1 MLKDVPLPLL
11 CRKFGDRK
19 NLSFSILILYN
30 SINVCTH
37 SFETLPPVKV
47 KDEDEDEDEY
57 PLLHSLIRLVGH
69 SNCKCRIAG
78 HLHLYLHKS
87 VPHKACAAVRGQK
100 RDWTD
105 VMT

>member
-1 MLKDVPLPLL
+1 M
-11 CRKFGDRK
+11 
-19 NLSFSILILYN
+19 
-30 SINVCTH
+30 
-37 SFETLPPVKV
+37 KV
-47 KDEDEDEDEY
+47 KDEGEDEDEY
-57 PLLHSLIRLVGH
+57 PLLHSLIHLVGH

-100 RDWTD
+100 KDWTD